1 VTTSANRSL
10 ADIQRQIQA
19 LGSAVPFVVNHR
31 LTRIAAAGA
40 RPSEVDQQEFAAMGM
55 EKLAALQESMQ
66 AMVLAS
72 LDASQKLATAYA
84 HWAHAPWSMRPP
96 QTAWT
101 LMTDTPLAVISA
113 GLSPVSERAG
123 DNARRLGQPPSQSAS
138 TSAVCPPSTG
148 GAER

>member
-1 VTTSANRSL
+1 MTTSAKRSL

-40 RPSEVDQQEFAAMGM
+40 RPSDVDQEEFTAMGM

-84 HWAHAPWSMRPP
+84 HWATAPWSMHPP
-96 QTAWT
+96 QTAWA

-123 DNARRLGQPPSQSAS
+123 DNARRLGQQIGNAP
-138 TSAVCPPSTG
+138 
-148 GAER
+148 